1 MVLMSTDALTSRGF
15 YITLGS
21 WIGDTAHLAARLQ
34 LENGG
39 LKPNKVYPLKA
50 LHERNAVPQLTHEV
64 PQRKNFESN
73 ACTLRVS
80 RTSHTFVFHSERRR
94 E

>member
-1 MVLMSTDALTSRGF
+1 MRPKSEFSRGF

-39 LKPNKVYPLKA
+39 LIA
-50 LHERNAVPQLTHEV
+50 LLFKMWNPSDTMT
-64 PQRKNFESN
+64 PP
-73 ACTLRVS
+73 LRVHPPIS
-80 RTSHTFVFHSERRR
+80 P
-94 E
+94 